1 MMLSALRKTD
11 LSSTIATQ
19 TWVENSYTPLS
30 ILIDEISST
39 INPKLSTIAN
49 LVSAETQKLDALSA
63 TVESIAGTDLSSLS
77 TFVKKDDILSVAYLS
92 SLAAYATNDYLS
104 NNYALLSDV
113 PSTSSFTYLSTTN
126 ALISTIT
133 NELSSNINPKLS
145 IIADQVSAEVLR
157 LDELSGKISGGGGSS
172 IDDYISA
179 ITINGTTKT
188 PVDKVVDIGNIS
200 SYVSELSDVYAPY
213 ARKVKVNDNTSLKG
227 TLDLTFNTDHF
238 AVIWDDDEPEPG
250 TPESYDTAGTI
261 YLNTEYLDEQYAQLS
276 AHNSLVSS
284 YTALESRV
292 ISTENLIGD
301 ILSILQ
307 EINDTEGE

>member
-1 MMLSALRKTD
+1 MEDVLRKVP
-11 LSSTIATQ
+11 LSSDIVTQ
-19 TWVENSYTPLS
+19 IELNEVIFPIENGLS
-30 ILIDEISST
+30 NIV
-39 INPKLSTIAN
+39 NPKLSVIAN
-49 LVSAETQKLDALSA
+49 LVSVETQKLDALSA

-77 TFVKKDDILSVAYLS
+77 TFVKKDDISSVAYLS
-92 SLAAYATNDYLS
+92 SLVAYATNDYLS

-113 PSTSSFTYLSTTN
+113 PSTSNFTYLSTTN

-133 NELSSNINPKLS
+133 NELSNNINPKIS
-145 IIADQVSAEVLR
+145 SIADQVSAEVLR

-200 SYVSELSDVYAPY
+200 SY
-213 ARKVKVNDNTSLKG
+213 
-227 TLDLTFNTDHF
+227 
-238 AVIWDDDEPEPG
+238 IPEY
-250 TPESYDTAGTI
+250 TP
-261 YLNTEYLDEQYAQLS
+261 LS
-276 AHNSLVSS
+276 AHNNLVSS

-292 ISTENLIGD
+292 LSTENLIGN

>member
-19 TWVENSYTPLS
+19 AWVENSYTPLS
-30 ILIDEISST
+30 ILIDELSST
-39 INPKLSTIAN
+39 INPKLSTIAD
-49 LVSAETQKLDALSA
+49 LVSAETIRLD
-63 TVESIAGTDLSSLS
+63 EISS
-77 TFVKKDDILSVAYLS
+77 
-92 SLAAYATNDYLS
+92 NLS
-104 NNYALLSDV
+104 NYLLSDSLSNYYTKSETDERIAQGGGGGGV
-113 PSTSSFTYLSTTN
+113 PVNLSNYTEISTT
-126 ALISTIT
+126 LLLS
-133 NELSSNINPKLS
+133 NEVIDGLSNIVNPKLS
-145 IIADQVSAEVLR
+145 TIANLVSAEVLR
-157 LDELSGKISGGGGSS
+157 LDELSGKIGGGGGSS

-238 AVIWDDDEPEPG
+238 AIIWDDDEPEPG

>member
-1 MMLSALRKTD
+1 MDDALRKVP
-11 LSSTIATQ
+11 LSSDIVTQ
-19 TWVENSYTPLS
+19 IELNEAIFPIENGLS
-30 ILIDEISST
+30 NI
-39 INPKLSTIAN
+39 INPKLSVIAN

-92 SLAAYATNDYLS
+92 SLTAYATNDYLS

-113 PSTSSFTYLSTTN
+113 PSTSGFTYLSTTN

-133 NELSSNINPKLS
+133 NELSNNINPKIS
-145 IIADQVSAEVLR
+145 SIADQVSSEVMK
-157 LDELSGKISGGGGSS
+157 LDSLSTVVYE
-172 IDDYISA
+172 IDSNLSA
-179 ITINGTTKT
+179 YT
-188 PVDKVVDIGNIS
+188 PI
-200 SYVSELSDVYAPY
+200 
-213 ARKVKVNDNTSLKG
+213 
-227 TLDLTFNTDHF
+227 
-238 AVIWDDDEPEPG
+238 
-250 TPESYDTAGTI
+250 
-261 YLNTEYLDEQYAQLS
+261 S

-292 ISTENLIGD
+292 LSTENLIGD

>member
-11 LSSTIATQ
+11 LSSAIATQ
-19 TWVENSYTPLS
+19 VWVENSYTPLS
-30 ILIDEISST
+30 ILINELSST
-39 INPKLSTIAN
+39 INPRLSTIAD

-63 TVESIAGTDLSSLS
+63 TVESIVGTDLSSLS
-77 TFVKKDDILSVAYLS
+77 TFVKKDDISSVAYLS

-113 PSTSSFTYLSTTN
+113 PSTSNFTYLSTTN
-126 ALISTIT
+126 TLISTIT
-133 NELSSNINPKLS
+133 NELSNNINPKIS
-145 IIADQVSAEVLR
+145 SIADQVSAEVLR
-157 LDELSGKISGGGGSS
+157 LDELSGKISGGGSS

-200 SYVSELSDVYAPY
+200 SYVFELSDVYAPY

-238 AVIWDDDEPEPG
+238 AVIWNDDEPEPG
-250 TPESYDTAGTI
+250 APESYDAAGTI
-261 YLNTEYLDEQYAQLS
+261 YLNTEYLNEQYAQLS
-276 AHNSLVSS
+276 AHNELVSS

-292 ISTENLIGD
+292 LSTENLIGN